1 MWALLGPAILG
12 VMTLGMVMTSSA
24 QDDSCPAL
32 AVGVHEVTAGTAK
45 TITVVGKATALSED
59 EGSFDLAESEAR
71 LEARRSLMNYLSPEL
86 KQIRLSGL
94 VDVSVCRSGEEVFAT
109 VRLDEA
115 NVRRAANLQ
124 KLMQGSFQNNP
135 TPR

>member
-1 MWALLGPAILG
+1 MG
-12 VMTLGMVMTSSA
+12 VMTLCMVMTSSA

-32 AVGVHEVTAGTAK
+32 AVGVHEVTAEPSK
-45 TITVVGKATALSED
+45 TIIVVAKATALSEG

-71 LEARRSLMNYLSPEL
+71 LEARRGLMNYLSPEL

-94 VDVSVCRSGEEVFAT
+94 VDVSVCRTREEVFAT
-109 VRLDEA
+109 VRLEEA
-115 NVRRAANLQ
+115 NIRRAANMHQ
-124 KLMQGSFQNNP
+124 LMQRSFQDNP